1 MRVLASLIRQYKDL
15 KVKKPCP
22 ICNTIIES
30 SLVRHIKAEHGE
42 EALRKAVLADK
53 RNGVSDPRI
62 GDKYGISFGY
72 LERVITQE
80 YGTNISIVAHKKA
93 KITQWEPTAFRPE
106 TTTVW
111 SFKNRGK
118 WATHDGRY
126 RGNWSPYIPR
136 NLILRY
142 SEPHETVLDHFS
154 GGGTTAVEAK
164 LLSRLCIARDVNPD
178 ALALTKENLDFQVPQ
193 DMFSGNGKSP
203 VQPEL
208 ALGDARD
215 LSSLETSSVDLI
227 CAHPPYAGI
236 ISYSAN
242 AVGGDLSALSVPEFI
257 DEMQKVACESYRVL
271 KAGRQ
276 CAILI
281 GDGRKSKHIIP
292 IGFQT
297 IRAFLNAGFVLRELI
312 IKRQHN
318 CKTTGFWYSK
328 SIRYNFLL
336 LAHEFLPVFEK
347 PAKPRAVAVSK
358 QIGWPTGFET
368 THKVED
374 DIERVENEQLETTS
388 VWIFPAQKMQ
398 AEIRRNLL
406 GRFVKA
412 GEPILEVE
420 LGEVGVRAN
429 AAQYPLVYLR
439 CQSHSPTSLDL
450 LDKAVQEAA
459 IHTMQDGFCVVET
472 CDARIEGNL
481 VPMGLLAFER
491 LGKSGL
497 ELREIVI
504 VTSKENRPIVPQL
517 EGYLGIAHK
526 YLLVYRKN

>member
-1 MRVLASLIRQYKDL
+1 M
-15 KVKKPCP
+15 VKKLCP
-22 ICNTIIES
+22 FCETTIET
-30 SLVRHIKAEHGE
+30 SLVRHIKTEHGE

-53 RNGVSDPRI
+53 RNGARDPQI
-62 GDKYGISFGY
+62 GDKYGISFSY

-80 YGTNISIVAHKKA
+80 YGTNISAVIRKKA
-93 KITQWEPTAFRPE
+93 KITQWEPKAFQPE
-106 TTTVW
+106 PVTVW

-142 SEPHETVLDHFS
+142 SQPYEVVLDYFS

-164 LLSRLCIARDVNPD
+164 LLSRRCIARDINPD
-178 ALALTKENLDFQVPQ
+178 ALILTKENLDFQMPQ

-208 ALGDARD
+208 ALGDARN
-215 LSSLETSSVDLI
+215 LSPLESDSIDLI

-242 AVGGDLSALSVPEFI
+242 AVDGDLSTLTVPEFI
-257 DEMQKVACESYRVL
+257 AEMQKVACESFRVL
-271 KAGRQ
+271 KAGRK

-281 GDGRKSKHIIP
+281 GDSRKSKHIIP

-318 CKTTGFWYSK
+318 CKTTGFWYSN

-347 PAKPRAVAVSK
+347 PTEVRAAAESR
-358 QIGWPTGFET
+358 QLSWLPGFEKTQT
-368 THKVED
+368 TEEAIEPVEK
-374 DIERVENEQLETTS
+374 EQLETTS
-388 VWIFPAQKMQ
+388 VWIFPAHEMQ

-406 GRFVKA
+406 GRFANA
-412 GEPILEVE
+412 GESILEIE
-420 LGEVGVRAN
+420 LGKVTPRAST
-429 AAQYPLVYLR
+429 AQYPLAYIH
-439 CQSHSPTSLDL
+439 CQSDSPPNFDL
-450 LDKAVQEAA
+450 LDKAVAEAA
-459 IHTMQDGFCVVET
+459 KQIKQGGFCVVET
-472 CDARIEGNL
+472 RDTRKDGNL
-481 VPMGLLAFER
+481 VPMGLLTFER
-491 LGKSGL
+491 LEKSGL

-504 VTSKENRPIVPQL
+504 VTSEENQPFEPPL
-517 EGYLGIAHK
+517 EGHLGIAHK
-526 YLLVYRKN
+526 YLLIYRKP

>member
-1 MRVLASLIRQYKDL
+1 MNKL
-15 KVKKPCP
+15 CP
-22 ICNTIIES
+22 FCNTEIEI

-42 EALRKAVLADK
+42 ETLHKALLADK
-53 RNGVSDPRI
+53 RNGTHDAQI
-62 GDKYGISFGY
+62 GDKYGISFSY

-80 YGTNISIVAHKKA
+80 YGTNISVVTRKKP
-93 KITQWEPTAFRPE
+93 KITQWEPKGFQPE

-142 SEPHETVLDHFS
+142 SQPQEVVLDYFS

-164 LLSRLCIARDVNPD
+164 LLSRRCIARDINPD
-178 ALALTKENLDFQVPQ
+178 ALALTKENLDFQPPQ
-193 DMFSGNGKSP
+193 DMFSGNGKSL

-208 ALGDARD
+208 VLGDARD
-215 LSSLETSSVDLI
+215 LSTIENDSIDLI

-242 AVGGDLSALSVPEFI
+242 AVDGDLSTLSVPEFVA
-257 DEMQKVACESYRVL
+257 EMRKVARESYRVL
-271 KAGRQ
+271 KPGRQ

-281 GDGRKSKHIIP
+281 GDSRKSKHIVP
-292 IGFQT
+292 IGFLT
-297 IRAFLNAGFVLRELI
+297 IRAFLNAGFTLRELI

-318 CKTTGFWYSK
+318 CKTTGFWYSN

-347 PAKPRAVAVSK
+347 PAKSRAIAESRQLSWLPAVEATQK
-358 QIGWPTGFET
+358 LE
-368 THKVED
+368 EA
-374 DIERVENEQLETTS
+374 IERIEREQLETTS
-388 VWIFPAQKMQ
+388 VWIFPTRQMQ

-406 GRFVKA
+406 GRFAK
-412 GEPILEVE
+412 ESETILEIE
-420 LGEVGVRAN
+420 LDKIDSRAEG
-429 AAQYPLVYLR
+429 ALYPLAYIR
-439 CQSHSPTSLDL
+439 CCSSLATQNHLDL
-450 LDKAVQEAA
+450 LDKAVKEATNHLA
-459 IHTMQDGFCVVET
+459 RDGFCVVET
-472 CDARIEGNL
+472 RDFRKDGVL
-481 VPMGLLAFER
+481 VPMGLLAFEH
-491 LGKSGL
+491 LEQSGL

-504 VTSKENRPIVPQL
+504 VTSEENQPL
-517 EGYLGIAHK
+517 EPPSEGCLGIAHK
-526 YLLVYRKN
+526 YLLIYRKP

>member
-1 MRVLASLIRQYKDL
+1 MSV
-15 KVKKPCP
+15 CP
-22 ICNTIIES
+22 FCQSDKYS
-30 SLVRHIKAEHGE
+30 SLVQHIRAEHGE
-42 EALRKAVLADK
+42 EVLREAVLVDK
-53 RNGVSDPRI
+53 QNGMPDAQI
-62 GDKYGISFGY
+62 GKKYGISFSY

-80 YGTNISIVAHKKA
+80 YGVNVSTVTRKRT
-93 KITQWEPTAFRPE
+93 KITSWEPKDYKPE

-142 SEPHETVLDHFS
+142 SKPLEVVLDYFS

-164 LLSRLCIARDVNPD
+164 LLNRRCIARDINPD
-178 ALALTKENLDFQVPQ
+178 ALALTKENLDFEMPQ
-193 DMFSGNGKSP
+193 DIFSGNGKSP
-203 VQPEL
+203 VEPEL

-215 LSSLETSSVDLI
+215 LSPLENDSIDLI

-242 AVGGDLSALSVPEFI
+242 AVDGDLSTLSVPEFI
-257 DEMQKVACESYRVL
+257 AEMQKVARESYRVL

-281 GDGRKSKHIIP
+281 GDSRKSKHIIP

-297 IRAFLNAGFVLRELI
+297 IRAFLNAGFLLRELI

-318 CKTTGFWYSK
+318 CKTTGFWYSN

-347 PAKPRAVAVSK
+347 PAKSRIVAEARQLSWLTNL
-358 QIGWPTGFET
+358 QTIQ
-368 THKVED
+368 KVEEAV
-374 DIERVENEQLETTS
+374 ERVAKEQLETTS
-388 VWIFPAQKMQ
+388 VWIFPVCKMQ
-398 AEIRRNLL
+398 AEIHRNLL
-406 GRFVKA
+406 GRFAKA
-412 GEPILEVE
+412 GESMLQIELERIE
-420 LGEVGVRAN
+420 PCNDDTR
-429 AAQYPLVYLR
+429 YPLAYIH
-439 CQSHSPTSLDL
+439 CSDASLASQKYFDL
-450 LDKAVQEAA
+450 LDKAIAEATKYLA
-459 IHTMQDGFCVVET
+459 RDGFCVIET
-472 CDARIEGNL
+472 RDFRKDGNL
-481 VPMGLLAFER
+481 VPMGLLAFEH
-491 LGKSGL
+491 LEKAEL

-504 VTSKENRPIVPQL
+504 VTSEENQPFEPPF
-517 EGYLGIAHK
+517 EGHLGIAHK
-526 YLLVYRKN
+526 YLLVYRKP

>member
-1 MRVLASLIRQYKDL
+1 MSKL
-15 KVKKPCP
+15 CP
-22 ICNTIIES
+22 FCNTTIES
-30 SLVRHIKAEHGE
+30 SLVRHIKSEHGE
-42 EALRKAVLADK
+42 NALRKAVLADK
-53 RNGVSDPRI
+53 RNGMPDAQI
-62 GDKYGISFGY
+62 GDKYGISFSY

-80 YGTNISIVAHKKA
+80 YGTNISAITRKKSR
-93 KITQWEPTAFRPE
+93 ITQWEPKGFQPE

-118 WATHDGRY
+118 WATHDGHY

-142 SEPHETVLDHFS
+142 SRPYEVVLDYFC

-164 LLSRLCIARDVNPD
+164 LLNRRCIARDINPD
-178 ALALTKENLDFQVPQ
+178 ALVLTKENLDFQLPQ
-193 DMFSGNGKSP
+193 DMFSGDGESL

-215 LSSLETSSVDLI
+215 LYSIESDSVDLI

-242 AVGGDLSALSVPEFI
+242 TVDGDLSTLSVPEFI
-257 DEMQKVACESYRVL
+257 AEMHKVARESYRVL

-281 GDGRKSKHIIP
+281 GDSRKSKHIVP
-292 IGFQT
+292 IGFLT

-318 CKTTGFWYSK
+318 CKTTGFWYSN

-347 PAKPRAVAVSK
+347 PDKSRTVAESK
-358 QIGWPTGFET
+358 QLSWLTDLEAT
-368 THKVED
+368 RKVEEAV
-374 DIERVENEQLETTS
+374 ERVEREQLETTS
-388 VWIFPAQKMQ
+388 VWIFPACKMQ

-406 GRFVKA
+406 GRFGKV
-412 GEPILEVE
+412 GETMLEIELNRVE
-420 LGEVGVRAN
+420 SRARGVL
-429 AAQYPLVYLR
+429 YPLAYVHCDTDSL
-439 CQSHSPTSLDL
+439 TSQKHFDL
-450 LDKAVQEAA
+450 LGKAVEEATK
-459 IHTMQDGFCVVET
+459 HLVHDGFCVVET
-472 CDARIEGNL
+472 RDFRKDGVLI
-481 VPMGLLAFER
+481 PMGLMTFER
-491 LGKSGL
+491 LERTGL

-504 VTSKENRPIVPQL
+504 VTSEENLPLEPFP

-526 YLLVYRKN
+526 YLLIYRKP

>member
-1 MRVLASLIRQYKDL
+1 MNKL
-15 KVKKPCP
+15 CP
-22 ICNTIIES
+22 FCNTAIET
-30 SLVRHIKAEHGE
+30 SLVRHIKSEHGE
-42 EALRKAVLADK
+42 DTLRKAVLADK
-53 RNGVSDPRI
+53 RNGTPDVEI
-62 GDKYGISFGY
+62 GDKYGISFSY

-80 YGTNISIVAHKKA
+80 YGTNISTITRRKS
-93 KITQWEPTAFRPE
+93 KITQWEPKGFQLE

-142 SEPHETVLDHFS
+142 SQPHEVVLDYFS

-164 LLSRLCIARDVNPD
+164 LLTRRCIARDINPD
-178 ALALTKENLDFQVPQ
+178 ALALTKENLDFQLPQ
-193 DMFSGNGKSP
+193 DMFSGNGHFP
-203 VQPEL
+203 IQIE
-208 ALGDARD
+208 LGDARD
-215 LSSLETSSVDLI
+215 LSSIEDESIDLI

-242 AVGGDLSALSVPEFI
+242 AVDGDLSTLCVPEFI
-257 DEMQKVACESYRVL
+257 DEMQKVARESYRVL

-281 GDGRKSKHIIP
+281 GDSRKSKHIVP
-292 IGFQT
+292 IGFLT

-318 CKTTGFWYSK
+318 CKTTGFWYSN

-347 PAKPRAVAVSK
+347 PARSRTIA
-358 QIGWPTGFET
+358 ET
-368 THKVED
+368 RQLSWLSDIETQKVEEA
-374 DIERVENEQLETTS
+374 IERVEREQLETTS
-388 VWIFPAQKMQ
+388 VWIFPARQMQ

-406 GRFVKA
+406 GRFAKA
-412 GEPILEVE
+412 GGSILEIDPDRKVE
-420 LGEVGVRAN
+420 PRAN
-429 AAQYPLVYLR
+429 GAHHTLAYIHH
-439 CQSHSPTSLDL
+439 HSNYNLASQGYLDL
-450 LDKAVQEAA
+450 LEMAVAKATQCLER
-459 IHTMQDGFCVVET
+459 DGFCVVET
-472 CDARIEGNL
+472 RDFRKDGVLI
-481 VPMGLLAFER
+481 PMGLLAFER
-491 LGKSGL
+491 LQKSGL

-504 VTSKENRPIVPQL
+504 ATSEENRPFEPPS

-526 YLLVYRKN
+526 YLLIYRKP

>member
-1 MRVLASLIRQYKDL
+1 M
-15 KVKKPCP
+15 VKKLCP
-22 ICNTIIES
+22 FCDTTIET

-53 RNGVSDPRI
+53 RNGTPDPQI
-62 GDKYGISFGY
+62 GDKYGISFSY

-80 YGTNISIVAHKKA
+80 YGTNISTVTRKKA
-93 KITQWEPTAFRPE
+93 KITQWEPKAFQPE
-106 TTTVW
+106 PTTVW

-142 SEPHETVLDHFS
+142 SQPYEVVLDYFS

-164 LLSRLCIARDVNPD
+164 LLSRRCIARDINPD
-178 ALALTKENLDFQVPQ
+178 TLTLTKENLDFQMPQ

-208 ALGDARD
+208 AVGDARN
-215 LSSLETSSVDLI
+215 LSPLESDSIDLI

-242 AVGGDLSALSVPEFI
+242 AVDGDLSTLSVPEFI
-257 DEMQKVACESYRVL
+257 AEMQKVACESYRVL

-281 GDGRKSKHIIP
+281 GDSRKSKHIIP

-318 CKTTGFWYSK
+318 CKTTGFWYSN

-336 LAHEFLPVFEK
+336 LAHEFPPVFDNQC
-347 PAKPRAVAVSK
+347 K
-358 QIGWPTGFET
+358 QE
-368 THKVED
+368 
-374 DIERVENEQLETTS
+374 S
-388 VWIFPAQKMQ
+388 
-398 AEIRRNLL
+398 
-406 GRFVKA
+406 
-412 GEPILEVE
+412 
-420 LGEVGVRAN
+420 
-429 AAQYPLVYLR
+429 
-439 CQSHSPTSLDL
+439 
-450 LDKAVQEAA
+450 
-459 IHTMQDGFCVVET
+459 
-472 CDARIEGNL
+472 
-481 VPMGLLAFER
+481 
-491 LGKSGL
+491 
-497 ELREIVI
+497 
-504 VTSKENRPIVPQL
+504 
-517 EGYLGIAHK
+517 
-526 YLLVYRKN
+526 